1 MKLLALIRF
10 VMLPLWAAFFLA
22 FAPQADAKDATKQLL
37 DAKKLAYDANF
48 RNNPKGL
55 TSAIATFDALTAD
68 KKLASLAF
76 YYAGWSRW
84 SLAASQFQDQKMADA
99 LATLDRATADL
110 RKAVELEPDNAE
122 FLSLQAQTMISAASI
137 ERSRFAQVGAEISK
151 LRKRSLELAPN
162 NPRVIMMDAGLIFW
176 APPERGGS
184 KEKGIDRW
192 LEAIQLLEIEKP
204 SNPLAPDWGNGLAQ
218 GWVSNLYLQLTPPKP
233 AEAKQMADRTLKL
246 HPEFWWVKTQVLPK
260 L

>member
-1 MKLLALIRF
+1 MKLLALLRF
-10 VMLPLWAAFFLA
+10 VMLPLWVAFFLA
-22 FAPQADAKDATKQLL
+22 FAPQADAKSAAKKLI
-37 DAKKLAYDANF
+37 DAKKRAYDANF

-55 TSAIATFDALTAD
+55 TSAVAAFDALTSD
-68 KKLASLAF
+68 KKLAPLAY

-84 SLAASQFQDQKMADA
+84 SLAASEFQDQKTADA
-99 LATLDRATADL
+99 LATLDHATADL
-110 RKAVELEPDNAE
+110 GKAVELEPDNAE

-176 APPERGGS
+176 APPERGGG
-184 KEKGIDRW
+184 KEKGIARW
-192 LEAIQLLEIEKP
+192 LEAIKLLEAEKV

-218 GWVSNLYLQLTPPKP
+218 GWVSNLYLQMTPPQRG
-233 AEAKQMADRTLKL
+233 EAKHMADKALKL
-246 HPEFWWVKTQVLPK
+246 HPEFWWVKTQVVPK